1 MIDTANESLLQQGEL
16 YYYSP
21 YASSLEKNNEE
32 NDTIAERRFSN
43 SEEGGFTVGGH
54 SKRIKI
60 IQAKA
65 QERNV
70 YLSQPSTRV
79 SGSYVG
85 MRAAGSRTQLIMF
98 EYNSEAS
105 SKVTDISE
113 ESGIL
118 ATIAKPI
125 ILLIFFGGTCWLS
138 YSQVKKKR
146 ETNRATFAGGFG
158 SGYADRSRGR

>member
-1 MIDTANESLLQQGEL
+1 
-16 YYYSP
+16 
-21 YASSLEKNNEE
+21 
-32 NDTIAERRFSN
+32 
-43 SEEGGFTVGGH
+43 
-54 SKRIKI
+54 
-60 IQAKA
+60 
-65 QERNV
+65 
-70 YLSQPSTRV
+70 
-79 SGSYVG
+79 

-158 SGYADRSRGR
+158 SGYADRSRGH